1 MVLNERDIRL
11 LGEEF
16 NNVIWEPYVSNRKLK
31 SKVWRYVV
39 CPYVF
44 GNLVSRRYVKCT
56 LCEQPIY
63 WMGST
68 SNISGHFKR
77 KHKGEV
83 VL

>member
-1 MVLNERDIRL
+1 MVLNQRDLRA
-11 LGEEF
+11 LGAEF
-16 NNVIWEPYVSNRKLK
+16 ENVSWEPYTSNRKLK

-56 LCEQPIY
+56 LCGEPVY

-77 KHKGEV
+77 WHKDVG
-83 VL
+83 L